1 MRVPNIQGKGA
12 MGQAQQK
19 RRAALIVED
28 DAQLRGLTAG
38 LFEDSELDT
47 IECESAEAA
56 LATLLIGGREVA
68 MTSPMSVLAASWT
81 ALIWRAR

>member
-1 MRVPNIQGKGA
+1 

-56 LATLLIGGREVA
+56 LWRGDLIGGREVA

>member
-1 MRVPNIQGKGA
+1 

-19 RRAALIVED
+19 RRAVLIVED
-28 DAQLRGLTAG
+28 DAELRSLTAA
-38 LFEDSELDT
+38 LFEDEQVET

-56 LATLLIGGREVA
+56 LATLLIGRREVA
-68 MTSPMSVLAASWT
+68 MIVADVGASWM